1 MELTLTAVFEELPEA
16 EGGGYAAY
24 VEELPGAIS
33 EGDTL
38 DEARANLKDAIRE
51 LVEANKALHAAPIAQ
66 HKVIR
71 EKISVLAS

>member
-1 MELTLTAVFEELPEA
+1 MELTLTAVYEEVPPE
-16 EGGGYAAY
+16 EGGGYLAY

-38 DEARANLKDAIRE
+38 DEARENLKDAIE
-51 LVEANKALHAAPIAQ
+51 QVIEANKSLNNQALPA

-71 EKISVLAS
+71 EKISVSA